1 MLSYH
6 LILCGPLLF
15 LPSIFP
21 SIRVFSNESTLCLRW
36 PKYWSFSFSISP
48 SNEYSGVISFRTD
61 KFDLAVQGTFNSLL
75 QHHSSTLPIYIPA
88 HSAQGFPFLQVFTN
102 TYLLSF
108 WLTQWTWVWV
118 NSGSWWWTGRPGML
132 WSMELQRV
140 GHDLATELN
149 WWLPFWQMWDSI
161 SLWFSFAFPWWSVV
175 LSIFSCVQWLFV
187 CLQRKKVYPH
197 YLLIFF

>member
-1 MLSYH
+1 MLSQAGTGFSLSLDDGLERLH
-6 LILCGPLLF
+6 LLLF
-15 LPSIFP
+15 NKLPH
-21 SIRVFSNESTLCLRW
+21 TL
-36 PKYWSFSFSISP
+36 
-48 SNEYSGVISFRTD
+48 SGLNNI
-61 KFDLAVQGTFNSLL
+61 
-75 QHHSSTLPIYIPA
+75 HH
-88 HSAQGFPFLQVFTN
+88 
-102 TYLLSF
+102 LLSLKSLWVDWDQLGGSSWYMASF
-108 WLTQWTWVWV
+108 WSREVWLDGNIQEGYLYLTWLTQWTWVWV
-118 NSGSWWWTGRPGML
+118 NSGSWWWTGKPGML